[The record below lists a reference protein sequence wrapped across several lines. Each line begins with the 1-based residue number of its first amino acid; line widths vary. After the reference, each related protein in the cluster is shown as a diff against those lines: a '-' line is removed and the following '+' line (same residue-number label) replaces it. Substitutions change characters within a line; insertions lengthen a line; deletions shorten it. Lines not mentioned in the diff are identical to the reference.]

1 MKEKIT
7 VETFARMVELAAL
20 ELSEEESGYLRRE
33 LNHQLTAIDELEA
46 VPLHENVLP
55 AAHGVP
61 YTPQTSQG
69 TRPDEL
75 RRFEDAAEILEGAPK
90 TADDH
95 FVVPDIPHED
105 LN

>member
-7 VETFARMVELAAL
+7 ADVFTHMVELAAL
-20 ELSEEESGYLRRE
+20 ELSAEEAEYLRRE

-46 VPLHENVLP
+46 VPLDESIEP

-69 TRPDEL
+69 PRLDEL
-75 RRFEDAAEILEGAPK
+75 QPFPEPSEILKGAPK
-90 TADDH
+90 SEDGY
-95 FVVPDIPHED
+95 FIVPDIPHED
-105 LN
+105 LS